1 MRKLACFAG
10 SFSLGI
16 FLTQYLLPVSWL
28 LQGAAVCFAVACG
41 ALLLPE
47 RWRRRMLLA
56 GVGLALALGWNWL
69 YVREVQ
75 SPMEA
80 LAGQERQVTMTLCAY
95 PSATDY
101 GAKATVRIEGI
112 PFGKA
117 VYYGDASLLELR
129 PGQTVMDTVL
139 LRSAGT
145 IRDDDVT
152 TFTSKG
158 IFLLAT
164 SRGTPEVK
172 AGSVGSPRWWPAE
185 LGRAMQLRIARL
197 FTGDTAAFLTAILTG
212 DRSDLSVRADSDLSE
227 AGLSHILAVSG
238 MHCMFLLRMIQDVT
252 GNTAVG
258 WWPDGG
264 SLCWHSTRCSP
275 AAAPLWCGPV

>member
-16 FLTQYLLPVSWL
+16 FLAQYLLPASWL
-28 LQGAAVCFAVACG
+28 LPGAAVCFAIACG

-117 VYYGDASLLELR
+117 VYYGDTSLLELR
-129 PGQTVMDTVL
+129 PGQAVMDTVL
-139 LRSAGT
+139 LRSAEPSGM
-145 IRDDDVT
+145 T
-152 TFTSKG
+152 TLPP
-158 IFLLAT
+158 LLL
-164 SRGTPEVK
+164 RGFSSWRLPGERRRPKQAVSDHP
-172 AGSVGSPRWWPAE
+172 AGGRRNWAGPCSFGSPDSLPE
-185 LGRAMQLRIARL
+185 IPLR
-197 FTGDTAAFLTAILTG
+197 F
-212 DRSDLSVRADSDLSE
+212 
-227 AGLSHILAVSG
+227 
-238 MHCMFLLRMIQDVT
+238 
-252 GNTAVG
+252 
-258 WWPDGG
+258 
-264 SLCWHSTRCSP
+264 SP
-275 AAAPLWCGPV
+275 PF

>member
-16 FLTQYLLPVSWL
+16 FLAQYLLPASWL
-28 LQGAAVCFAVACG
+28 LPGAAVCFAIACG

-117 VYYGDASLLELR
+117 VYYGDTSLLELR
-129 PGQTVMDTVL
+129 PGQAVMDTVL

-145 IRDDDVT
+145 IRDDDIT

-164 SRGTPEVK
+164 SRERRRPKQAVSDHP
-172 AGSVGSPRWWPAE
+172 AGGRRNWAGPCSFGSPDSLPE
-185 LGRAMQLRIARL
+185 IPLR
-197 FTGDTAAFLTAILTG
+197 F
-212 DRSDLSVRADSDLSE
+212 
-227 AGLSHILAVSG
+227 
-238 MHCMFLLRMIQDVT
+238 
-252 GNTAVG
+252 
-258 WWPDGG
+258 
-264 SLCWHSTRCSP
+264 SP
-275 AAAPLWCGPV
+275 PF

>member
-80 LAGQERQVTMTLCAY
+80 LAGQERQVTMTL
-95 PSATDY
+95 
-101 GAKATVRIEGI
+101 
-112 PFGKA
+112 
-117 VYYGDASLLELR
+117 
-129 PGQTVMDTVL
+129 
-139 LRSAGT
+139 
-145 IRDDDVT
+145 
-152 TFTSKG
+152 
-158 IFLLAT
+158 
-164 SRGTPEVK
+164 
-172 AGSVGSPRWWPAE
+172 
-185 LGRAMQLRIARL
+185 
-197 FTGDTAAFLTAILTG
+197 
-212 DRSDLSVRADSDLSE
+212 
-227 AGLSHILAVSG
+227 
-238 MHCMFLLRMIQDVT
+238 
-252 GNTAVG
+252 
-258 WWPDGG
+258 
-264 SLCWHSTRCSP
+264 
-275 AAAPLWCGPV
+275 

>member
-16 FLTQYLLPVSWL
+16 FLAQYLLPASWL
-28 LQGAAVCFAVACG
+28 LPGAAVCFAIACG

-117 VYYGDASLLELR
+117 VYYGDTSLLELR
-129 PGQTVMDTVL
+129 PGQAVMDTVL

-145 IRDDDVT
+145 IRDDDIT

-164 SRGTPEVK
+164 SRGTPEAK

-197 FTGDTAAFLTAILTG
+197 FTGDTAAFLPP
-212 DRSDLSVRADSDLSE
+212 
-227 AGLSHILAVSG
+227 
-238 MHCMFLLRMIQDVT
+238 F
-252 GNTAVG
+252 
-258 WWPDGG
+258 
-264 SLCWHSTRCSP
+264 
-275 AAAPLWCGPV
+275 